1 MSIRRSNRIY
11 KIGERKYIEAKNKI
25 VVLANKNKS
34 TSNISEKANSIKEMY
49 KIVYANKELFHTYA
63 KEECNVVFMRRYIN
77 SGYRVLNEPSVP
89 KGIVRMI
96 KPTIMKA
103 IKYAEKYLQERGLL
117 VRRAL
122 YKCEQNTCYNAVCLV
137 YSYL

>member
-1 MSIRRSNRIY
+1 MSLRRSNRIY
-11 KIGERKYIEAKNKI
+11 EIGERKYIEAKKQM

-34 TSNISEKANSIKEMY
+34 TSNISEKANNIKEMY
-49 KIVYANKELFHTYA
+49 KLVYANKELFHTYA
-63 KEECNVVFMRRYIN
+63 KEEYNVVFMRTYIE
-77 SGYRVLNEPSVP
+77 SGYKVLEEPVP

-122 YKCEQNTCYNAVCLV
+122 YKCEKNTCYNAVCLV